1 MALQCRTSTRVIA
14 VTTNKPPI
22 VAPIM
27 AGTLLLFLWLGP
39 VVGTGAGLGAHALG
53 PRHKFPE

>member
-1 MALQCRTSTRVIA
+1 MIA
-14 VTTNKPPI
+14 VATIKPPI

-39 VVGTGAGLGAHALG
+39 VFGTGAGLGAHALG

>member
-1 MALQCRTSTRVIA
+1 M
-14 VTTNKPPI
+14 TTNKPPT

-27 AGTLLLFLWLGP
+27 AGMLLLFLWLGP
-39 VVGTGAGLGAHALG
+39 VVGTGAGLGPHALG

>member
-1 MALQCRTSTRVIA
+1 
-14 VTTNKPPI
+14 VTTNKPPT

-27 AGTLLLFLWLGP
+27 AGMLLLFLWLGP
-39 VVGTGAGLGAHALG
+39 VVGTGAGLGGAGLGAHPLG